1 MDEKYY
7 IAINENERKGPYSIE
22 ELRLLITPE
31 TLVWHKNLPTWQSAK
46 EVPELKSILNIQQ
59 DEEVTTNSDFDPPQ
73 SWILSALLTFFLFS
87 TVLGAVAIYYAAKV
101 DDAYLRGEHSLSKKY
116 AQLARKFVFIGI
128 PVGMIVRTVI
138 IRIYFS

>member
-46 EVPELKSILNIQQ
+46 DISELKSILNIQQ
-59 DEEVTTNSDFDPPQ
+59 DEETTTSLDFNPPQ

-87 TVLGAVAIYYAAKV
+87 TVLGAIAIYYAAKV
-101 DDAYLRGEHSLSKKY
+101 DDAYLKGEQNLSKKY
-116 AQLARKFVFIGI
+116 ARLARQFVFIGI
-128 PVGMIVRTVI
+128 PVGIIIRTII